1 MRVYELAKELG
12 YSSKDFRELLVKQ
25 FNLDYP
31 SHMSAMEDKE
41 IAQVRDHFKK
51 KTEDKNKKSTERS
64 ASKKPRT
71 DSRDGQRRVQS
82 KDSKLNKD
90 QDRRQH
96 NDASKPSGR
105 SSSDHN
111 RDSKKSSENTS
122 HDRSR
127 SPRRPSDKAA
137 SDRSRDQRKSSDR
150 PVSGKGNDQRRPARK
165 ADSRGERSVE
175 QPIKDRQHRDNAD
188 KAKKS
193 AKDNQSK
200 ESRFNDGDKNAK
212 KRNKMKDSGAKN
224 KANPVEQEEKRTAKK
239 RGSKKKHQEQQNKQ
253 NQVVEKKVEVDITDQ
268 IIEIPEEIT
277 VSDFAK
283 VIQQNSMD
291 VIGELI
297 RMGVMASLNES
308 ITFETAE
315 KVAEKFGVL
324 ITEPEETDVDE
335 IFEQLDVEDDEKDLL
350 IRPAVITVMG
360 HVDHG
365 KTSILDAIRQTQV
378 TRGEAGGITQHIGA
392 STVEYE
398 GKHITLL
405 DTPGHEAFTQMRSRG
420 AKATDIAIL
429 VVAADDGV
437 MPQTI
442 EAINHAKAADVP
454 IVVAINKMDKYEAD
468 PNRVKQE
475 LAEYGLISEE
485 WGGDIIMVPVSAK
498 TGEGINDLLENVL
511 LVAEI
516 AELKANPNRK
526 AVGVVIESEFEKGR
540 GATASV
546 LVQKGTLKDTDY
558 VVSGQVSGHIRAM
571 FDSAGNK
578 VKEAGP
584 SYPVKIIGLTDLPEA
599 GDHIYA
605 VEDEKVARDFAS
617 RAQDRAKKE
626 KLNKTTH
633 ISLDD
638 LHMQIS
644 EDGLKEL
651 NIIVKTDVKGT
662 IDALAGSIE
671 KLGNNEVKVNII
683 HGAVGGISESDV
695 MLATASNAIIIGFNV
710 RPNQGAIALAERD
723 EIEMRTYRV
732 IYEAIEEIEKAIQG
746 MLDPVFEEEVLG
758 RAEVRDTFK
767 VPNAGTVA
775 GIYVLSGKMVRNA
788 KIRLL
793 RNDIVIQ
800 EGNISSLRRFKDD
813 VREIAQNYE
822 GGLGIENYN
831 DIKVGDQL
839 ECYHEVEVKPQ

>member
-12 YSSKDFRELLVKQ
+12 YSSKDFRELLEKQ
-25 FNLDYP
+25 FKLDYP
-31 SHMSAMEDKE
+31 SHMSSMEDKE
-41 IAQVRDHFKK
+41 IAHVRDHFKK
-51 KTEDKNKKSTERS
+51 SAEAKKQKDKPADRAPKQKPEQPRSQAGNQKPAERQK
-64 ASKKPRT
+64 AAGGRT
-71 DSRDGQRRVQS
+71 PDGQRNQARKPQ
-82 KDSKLNKD
+82 DGQRD
-90 QDRRQH
+90 QNRRPQEGQRDQ
-96 NDASKPSGR
+96 NRRPQDGQKRQAGKPSN
-105 SSSDHN
+105 DN
-111 RDSKKSSENTS
+111 R
-122 HDRSR
+122 
-127 SPRRPSDKAA
+127 
-137 SDRSRDQRKSSDR
+137 
-150 PVSGKGNDQRRPARK
+150 NDQRRPAKKTDNRGDRK
-165 ADSRGERSVE
+165 PELEGKER
-175 QPIKDRQHRDNAD
+175 PHRDIGD

-200 ESRFNDGDKNAK
+200 ESRFKDGDNKAK
-212 KRNKMKDSGAKN
+212 KRKKMHETGTSKQVST
-224 KANPVEQEEKRTAKK
+224 VEQEEQKPTKK
-239 RGSKKKHQEQQNKQ
+239 RGSKKKHQEQQNRQ
-253 NQVVEKKVEVDITDQ
+253 PQAVQQKVEEDITDQ

-283 VIQQNSMD
+283 AIQQNSMD

-315 KVAEKFGVL
+315 KVADKFGIL

-335 IFEQLDVEDDEKDLL
+335 IFEQLDVEDDESDLVL
-350 IRPAVITVMG
+350 RPAVITVMG

-378 TRGEAGGITQHIGA
+378 TQGEAGGITQHIGA
-392 STVEYE
+392 STVDYE

-442 EAINHAKAADVP
+442 EAINHAKAAEVP
-454 IVVAINKMDKYEAD
+454 IIVAINKMDKYEAD

-475 LAEYGLISEE
+475 LAEHGLISEE
-485 WGGDIIMVPVSAK
+485 WGGEIIMVPVSAK
-498 TGEGINDLLENVL
+498 TGDGIDDLLENVL
-511 LVAEI
+511 LVSEI

-605 VEDEKVARDFAS
+605 VEDEKIARDFAN
-617 RAQDRAKKE
+617 RAQARAKKE
-626 KLNKTTH
+626 RLNKTTH
-633 ISLDD
+633 VSLDD

-710 RPNQGAIALAERD
+710 RPNQGAIALADRD

-732 IYEAIEEIEKAIQG
+732 IYEAIEEIEQAIKG

-788 KIRLL
+788 KVRLL
-793 RNDIVIQ
+793 RNDIVIH

-831 DIKVGDQL
+831 DVKVGDQI
-839 ECYHEVEVKPQ
+839 ECYHDVEVER